1 MTERFKF
8 TFADHTVVAVSFDL
22 FGTLVRAPKPDD
34 PARAIADELEAR
46 GVDVPEGWGEAYR
59 TPHIDAPEGAEVP
72 LHAHVSRA
80 LSSRGVEVP
89 GNAARRAVIAAF
101 DPDVEVRVGAREAI
115 AAAHESGPVGLLSNC
130 SVPEL
135 VSRTLIRADL
145 RGEFDAVVTSV
156 ACGWRKP
163 HPKAFGA
170 IAADLEVPV
179 GELTHVGDSPGADGG
194 IDACG
199 GRAIVL
205 DGISLDEVPALLGA
219 R

>member
-22 FGTLVRAPKPDD
+22 FGTLVRVPKPDD
-34 PARAIADELEAR
+34 PAQAIATELEAR
-46 GVDVPEGWGEAYR
+46 DVEVPEDWGEAYR
-59 TPHIDAPEGAEVP
+59 TPYIDAPEGAEVP

-115 AAAHESGPVGLLSNC
+115 EAAREGGPVGLLSNC

-135 VSRTLIRADL
+135 VRRTLIRAGL
-145 RGEFDAVVTSV
+145 RGEFDAVVSSV
-156 ACGWRKP
+156 TCGWRKP
-163 HPKAFGA
+163 HPKAFEA
-170 IAADLEVPV
+170 IAAGLEVPV
-179 GELTHVGDSPGADGG
+179 EELTHVGDSLEADGG

-205 DGISLDEVPALLGA
+205 DGISLEEVPAYLGE